1 VSATGGPATAA
12 KTIAVFGGSG
22 FLGRQVVGR
31 LLDHGF
37 SVRVAT
43 RHPQH
48 QDRDRV
54 TSVAADV
61 NDEAAVAAAV
71 AGCYGVVNAVS
82 LYVER
87 GGQTFESVHVE
98 AAGRVAHQARAAGVA
113 RLTHVSGIGSDP
125 ASGSPYIAS
134 RGRGEDAVCQAF
146 PRACLVRPAVMIGPD
161 DAFVVPLAR
170 LLRRVPVFALFG
182 RGDTRLQPAHVED
195 VAHGIARS
203 LVIEAP
209 APIYELAGPQ
219 IYSYRELLE
228 LLRSRLGARTLLL
241 PLPFSLWHG
250 LAAGAELLPNP
261 PITRNQ
267 VALMRVDNV
276 VSGRF
281 PGFADLGVLPQRLD
295 QALPDILHG
304 R

>member
-1 VSATGGPATAA
+1 MSATGGPATAA

-98 AAGRVAHQARAAGVA
+98 AAGRVAHQAKAAGVA

>member
-1 VSATGGPATAA
+1 
-12 KTIAVFGGSG
+12 
-22 FLGRQVVGR
+22 
-31 LLDHGF
+31 
-37 SVRVAT
+37 
-43 RHPQH
+43 
-48 QDRDRV
+48 V

>member
-1 VSATGGPATAA
+1 VSATGGPATGA
-12 KTIAVFGGSG
+12 KTVAVFGGSG

-43 RHPQH
+43 RHPLH

-54 TSVAADV
+54 TGVAADV

-98 AAGRVAHQARAAGVA
+98 AAGRVARQAKAAGVA
-113 RLTHVSGIGSDP
+113 RLTHVSGIGADA
-125 ASGSPYIAS
+125 ASGSSYIAS
-134 RGRGEDAVCQAF
+134 RGRGEDAVRQAF
-146 PRACLVRPAVMIGPD
+146 PAACLVRPAVMIGPD

-182 RGDTRLQPAHVED
+182 RGDTRLQPAHVDD
-195 VAHGIARS
+195 VAHAIARS
-203 LVIEAP
+203 FVIDAP
-209 APIYELAGPQ
+209 APLYELGGPQ

-228 LLRSRLGARTLLL
+228 LLRSRLGARTVLL

-276 VSGRF
+276 VSGRL

-304 R
+304 H

>member
-1 VSATGGPATAA
+1 
-12 KTIAVFGGSG
+12 
-22 FLGRQVVGR
+22 
-31 LLDHGF
+31 
-37 SVRVAT
+37 
-43 RHPQH
+43 
-48 QDRDRV
+48 
-54 TSVAADV
+54 
-61 NDEAAVAAAV
+61 
-71 AGCYGVVNAVS
+71 
-82 LYVER
+82 
-87 GGQTFESVHVE
+87 
-98 AAGRVAHQARAAGVA
+98 
-113 RLTHVSGIGSDP
+113 
-125 ASGSPYIAS
+125 
-134 RGRGEDAVCQAF
+134 
-146 PRACLVRPAVMIGPD
+146 MIGPD
-161 DAFVVPLAR
+161 DAFVVPLGR
-170 LLRRVPVFALFG
+170 LLRRAPVFALFG
-182 RGDTRLQPAHVED
+182 RGNTRLQPAHVED